1 MNVFRNPYIVD
12 EIKVIVGCKKSNIEV
27 KVVPQQA

>member
-1 MNVFRNPYIVD
+1 MKVFRNPYIVD
-12 EIKVIVGCKKSNIEV
+12 EIKVIVGCNKSNIEV